1 MITPYTAL
9 TLNDGNSRT
18 WRAGARWKVS
28 DAASLSLERTREE
41 RGGDEADTNAVMLR
55 FSARF

>member
-1 MITPYTAL
+1 MLGEEMKLQPTQHFTSHRRGEEL
-9 TLNDGNSRT
+9 
-18 WRAGARWKVS
+18 V
-28 DAASLSLERTREE
+28 E

>member
-1 MITPYTAL
+1 MITPYTGLAL
-9 TLNDGNSRT
+9 SDGGSRT
-18 WRAGARWKVS
+18 WRAGARWKLS
-28 DAASLSLERTREE
+28 DTTSVNLEGTREE